1 MVAAEFARNRH
12 DAGKARAHA
21 DNATTVDAD
30 DAATTDDDDDD
41 AHLTRAEPS
50 SHAA

>member
-1 MVAAEFARNRH
+1 MVAADFARNPY
-12 DAGKARAHA
+12 DTGKARAHA
-21 DNATTVDAD
+21 DNAATV
-30 DAATTDDDDDD
+30 DDDDDDDGD